1 MLTRMVAADDAPGPR
16 PPQTTGCA
24 DCGRVRPPYK
34 TGCCNTCYTRRH
46 QMRLRVGGE
55 DLAMTRPTALTDETV
70 RRYAGRIK
78 ARLLKAV
85 LKHPR
90 KYLDEVSS

>member
-1 MLTRMVAADDAPGPR
+1 
-16 PPQTTGCA
+16 
-24 DCGRVRPPYK
+24 
-34 TGCCNTCYTRRH
+34 
-46 QMRLRVGGE
+46 MRLRVGGE

-78 ARLLKAV
+78 ARLLKDM

-90 KYLDEVSS
+90 KYLDKVSP